1 MKRQFL
7 LMLGLLMMSLGVA
20 SAQGFTSYK
29 LQNGLTVYLWEDANL
44 PTVFGSVM
52 VRAGAVDEPNEYTG
66 LAHYLEHVMF
76 KGTQTIG
83 ALDWEKEKP
92 LYEQIIRLYD
102 EFADTQDPVKR
113 AELEKRI
120 NEVSL
125 EAAQFGSTNEF
136 SNLVQSLGGEGLNA
150 GTSYD
155 QTVYYN
161 EFPAFMMERWLA
173 LNVERFFN
181 PVFRTFQ
188 AELENVYEEYN
199 MYEDQSSTHLRK
211 FIFGHLYEGHPYSR
225 DIIGFPEH
233 LKNPRLSKLIDY
245 YNTWYVPNNMG
256 LVLIGNFDAEKTKP
270 LIESYFGRLQ
280 AKPLPERPS
289 YPETDFS
296 KHPSYKAKIGL
307 QPTVLWGYKA
317 VGMGDEDQL
326 MLEFCSN
333 LLSNSMNTGLLDKI
347 TMDGDV
353 QYASSMME
361 ARRDRGRFLIQ
372 AVPYYDVNQRLYES
386 DKATEKV
393 VMEQVNKLKSGELE
407 DWLIES
413 VKNEQLRSY
422 VMMSEN
428 ATGKFSILR
437 NLFSYQLSDDYYDKA
452 LATIKGVTKED
463 VKRVAQKYITD
474 NYMTL
479 SIDEGTPSKDKLKKP
494 AIEPIKSPDG
504 KKSAYCDQLAKIPTE
519 PFSVTYND
527 FSSVA
532 TAPLY
537 EGVRLHHT
545 TNPLNNYFSLTLRYG
560 IGTEKMPKLRYASQM
575 MNAVGIMPSDDP
587 QSVRRQLSEL
597 NASCS
602 FNVTED
608 YFYIT
613 IIGSDDNLKDICT
626 LVTRMILLPKVEEK
640 QLNRVVGSELSQ
652 RLMVERK
659 TPDILSDALL
669 EYAMYKDKSS
679 YIDRVSLSDV
689 YNLKQSDLAGT
700 IIRATNYEL
709 DIHYVGKLPF
719 DEAKEVL
726 IANLPLK
733 EGVMKSESPLIKP
746 RISYD
751 KPMLYFLPNNDSKQ
765 AQLYFYF
772 EGEPYDVADE
782 VTYRAF
788 REYFS
793 GGFNGLVMQ
802 EVREKRSMAYTA
814 GGLFVTPPLNGKNTY
829 FIGYIGTQPDK
840 AADAVDVFMGLL
852 KDMPA
857 YPERMDDLKVYLKQS
872 YLSEKPSFRNRSQQ
886 FADWKQLGYSE
897 DPAKVNA
904 DKIDAINFDDVRRFY
919 EKHVKGKP
927 VSVIIMGD
935 PKMINQKQLQ
945 STYGKLTKMSTNKLF
960 SPNVF
965 E

>member
-1 MKRQFL
+1 MKRQCL
-7 LMLGLLMMSLGVA
+7 LMLSLLLLSLGVA
-20 SAQGFTSYK
+20 SAQGFSSYK
-29 LQNGLTVYLWEDANL
+29 LQNGLTVYLWEDSNL
-44 PTVFGSVM
+44 PTVYGSVM
-52 VRAGAVDEPNEYTG
+52 VRAGAVDEPGDYTG

-92 LYEQIIRLYD
+92 LYEEIIRLYD
-102 EFADTQDPVKR
+102 EYSDTQDPVKR
-113 AELEKRI
+113 TELEKRI

-125 EAAQFGSTNEF
+125 EAAQYGSPNEF

-155 QTVYYN
+155 QTVYFN
-161 EFPAFMMERWLA
+161 EFPSLMMEKWLA
-173 LNVERFFN
+173 LSSERFLN

-199 MYEDQSSTHLRK
+199 MYEDQNSTHLK
-211 FIFGHLYEGHPYSR
+211 NFIYSHLYEGHPYSR
-225 DIIGFPEH
+225 DVIGFADH

-245 YNTWYVPNNMG
+245 YNTWYVPNNMA
-256 LVLIGNFDAEKTKP
+256 LVLIGNFNAEKAKP
-270 LIESYFGRLQ
+270 LIADYFGRLQ
-280 AKPLPERPS
+280 TKPLPERPK
-289 YPETDFS
+289 YPDTDFS
-296 KHPSYKAKIGL
+296 QRPTFKAKIGL
-307 QPTVLWGYKA
+307 QPIVAWGYKG
-317 VGMGDEDQL
+317 VGMDSEDHL
-326 MLEFCSN
+326 ILDFCSN

-353 QYASSMME
+353 QFAYSGVD
-361 ARRDRGRFLIQ
+361 ARRDRGRFIIQ

-393 VMEQVNKLKSGELE
+393 VMEQVNKLKSGELDE
-407 DWLIES
+407 WLIES
-413 VKNEQLRSY
+413 VKNEQLRNF

-428 ATGKFSILR
+428 ANGKSAMLR
-437 NLFSYQLSDDYYDKA
+437 NIFSYQLPDDYYEKA
-452 LATIKGVTKED
+452 LATIKAVTKED
-463 VKRVAQKYITD
+463 VMRVAKKYITD
-474 NYMTL
+474 SYMTL
-479 SIDEGTPSKDKLKKP
+479 SIDEGKPHKDKLKKP
-494 AIEPIKSPDG
+494 AIEPIKAPEG
-504 KKSAYCDQLAKIPTE
+504 KKSAYWDQLAKIPTDS
-519 PFSVTYND
+519 FSVTYND
-527 FSSVA
+527 FTSVA
-532 TAPLY
+532 TASLY
-537 EGVRLHHT
+537 DGVRLHHT
-545 TNPLNNYFSLTLRYG
+545 NNPLNNYFSLTLKYG
-560 IGTEKMPKLRYASQM
+560 VGTEKMPKLSYATEM

-602 FNVTED
+602 FEVTDD

-640 QLNRVVGSELSQ
+640 QLNRVVGAELSQ
-652 RLMVERK
+652 RLMVEK
-659 TPDILSDALL
+659 NTPDILADALL
-669 EYAMYKDKSS
+669 KYAQYKEKST
-679 YIDRVSLSDV
+679 YLDRLSLSDV

-719 DEAKEVL
+719 DEAKSVL
-726 IANLPLK
+726 SANLPLK
-733 EGVMKSESPLIKP
+733 EGMMKSESPLIKP

-751 KPMLYFLPNNDSKQ
+751 KTTLYFLPNKDSKQ
-765 AQLYFYF
+765 AQIYFYF
-772 EGEPYDVADE
+772 EGDPYDVADE

-788 REYFS
+788 NEYFS
-793 GGFNGLVMQ
+793 GGFNGIVIQ

-814 GGLFVTPPLNGKNTY
+814 GGAFSTPPLDGKNTY

-852 KDMPA
+852 NDMPA

-872 YLSEKPSFRNRSQQ
+872 YLSEKPSFRRRSQQ
-886 FADWKQLGYSE
+886 FSYWKQLGYTE
-897 DPAKVNA
+897 DPAKANTA
-904 DKIDAINFDDVRRFY
+904 KIDAISFDDVLKFY

-927 VSVIIMGD
+927 VTVVIMGD

-945 STYGKLTKMSTNKLF
+945 ATYGKLTKMNANKLF
-960 SPNVF
+960 SPDVF
-965 E
+965 

>member
-1 MKRQFL
+1 MSY
-7 LMLGLLMMSLGVA
+7 GLV
-20 SAQGFTSYK
+20 SAQGFTSYTLK
-29 LQNGLTVYLWEDANL
+29 NGLTVYLWEDANL
-44 PTVFGSVM
+44 PTVYGSVM
-52 VRAGAVDEPNEYTG
+52 VRAGAVDEPSEYTG

-83 ALDWEKEKP
+83 ALDWDKEKP
-92 LYEQIIRLYD
+92 LYESIIRLYD

-113 AELEKRI
+113 TELEKRI
-120 NEVSL
+120 NELSL
-125 EAAQFGSTNEF
+125 EAAQYGSTNEF
-136 SNLVQSLGGEGLNA
+136 SNLVQSIGGEGLNA
-150 GTSYD
+150 GTAYD
-155 QTVYYN
+155 QTVFFN
-161 EFPAFMMERWLA
+161 TFPAFMMEKWLT
-173 LNVERFFN
+173 LNSERLIN

-211 FIFGHLYEGHPYSR
+211 FIFGHLYDGHPYSR
-225 DIIGFPEH
+225 DVIGYPEH
-233 LKNPRLSKLIDY
+233 LKNPRLSQLINFF
-245 YNTWYVPNNMG
+245 NTWYVPNNTA
-256 LVLIGNFDAEKTKP
+256 LVLIGNFDAEKAKP
-270 LIESYFGRLQ
+270 LIDRCFGRLQ
-280 AKPLPERPS
+280 SKPLPERPS
-289 YPETDFS
+289 YPDTDFS
-296 KHPSYKAKIGL
+296 QHPSFKAKIGL
-307 QPTVLWGYKA
+307 QPTVIWAYKA
-317 VGMGDEDQL
+317 VGMNSEEQL

-353 QYASSMME
+353 QYASSMMD
-361 ARRDRGRFLIQ
+361 ARRDRGRFIIQ
-372 AVPYYDVNQRLYES
+372 AVPYYDANQRLYES

-413 VKNEQLRSY
+413 VKNEQLRNY
-422 VMMSEN
+422 ELMTEN
-428 ATGKFSILR
+428 ISGKAEILK
-437 NLFSYQLSDDYYDKA
+437 NIFSYQLPDTYFEKA
-452 LATIKGVTKED
+452 LATIKAVTKDD
-463 VKRVAQKYITD
+463 VQRIARKYITD
-474 NYMTL
+474 SYMTL
-479 SIDEGTPSKDKLKKP
+479 SIDEGSPQKDKLKKP
-494 AIEPIKSPDG
+494 SIEPVNGPEG
-504 KKSAYCDQLAKIPTE
+504 KKSAYWNQLAQLPTDS
-519 PFSVTYND
+519 FTVTYND
-527 FSSVA
+527 FSTVA

-545 TNPLNNYFSLTLRYG
+545 TNPLNNYFSLTLKYG
-560 IGTEKMPKLRYASQM
+560 VGTEKMPKLRYATEM
-575 MNAVGIMPSDDP
+575 MNSVGIMPYDNP

-602 FNVTED
+602 FNVSED
-608 YFYIT
+608 YFYIS
-613 IIGSDDNLKDICT
+613 IVGSDDNLKDICT

-640 QLNRVVGSELSQ
+640 QLNRVVGAELSQ
-652 RLMVERK
+652 RLMVEKK
-659 TPDILSDALL
+659 TPDILSEALL
-669 EYAMYKDKSS
+669 EYALYKEKSS
-679 YIDRVSLSDV
+679 FIDRVSLSDV

-719 DEAKEVL
+719 DEAKAVL
-726 IANLPLK
+726 RANLPLK
-733 EGVMKSESPLIKP
+733 EGVVKSESPLIKP

-751 KPMLYFLPNNDSKQ
+751 KPTLYFLPNKDSKQ

-788 REYFS
+788 KEYFS

-814 GGLFVTPPLNGKNTY
+814 GGAFVTPLLDGKNTY

-852 KDMPA
+852 KDMPS
-857 YPERMDDLKVYLKQS
+857 YPERMDDIKVYLKQS
-872 YLSEKPSFRNRSQQ
+872 YLSEKPSFRRRSQQ
-886 FADWKQLGYSE
+886 FAAWKQLGYTE
-897 DPAKVNA
+897 DPAKANA
-904 DKIDAINFDDVRRFY
+904 AKIDAISFDDVLQFY

-927 VSVIIMGD
+927 VTIVIMGD

-945 STYGKLTKMSTNKLF
+945 STYGKLTKMSTSKLF
-960 SPNVF
+960 SPDVF
-965 E
+965 